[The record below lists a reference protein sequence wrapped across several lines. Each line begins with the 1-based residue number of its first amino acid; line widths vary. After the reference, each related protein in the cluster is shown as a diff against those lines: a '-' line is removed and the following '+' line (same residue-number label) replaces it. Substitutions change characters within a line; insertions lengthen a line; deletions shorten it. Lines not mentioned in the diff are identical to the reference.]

1 MLQQRQFVGVVV
13 VWSKL
18 ILLVVGDLAKRKI
31 TIHNRQFE
39 CLVDFNQTFN
49 NLRLSLFPPLWNK
62 ITFTA
67 CHRRNIKLRGCVS
80 LNTVKTGISWIHRK
94 IDCRSLRDQSRPTRV
109 RSPTCLV
116 SSICWHMAKKKKKKI
131 VSQSRTI
138 ETINVVR
145 RD

>member
-80 LNTVKTGISWIHRK
+80 LNTVKTGISWIHWENRLQK
-94 IDCRSLRDQSRPTRV
+94 PSRSVTAYQGQIAHPSGVQYLLTYG
-109 RSPTCLV
+109 
-116 SSICWHMAKKKKKKI
+116 KKKKNSFTK
-131 VSQSRTI
+131 
-138 ETINVVR
+138 
-145 RD
+145 